1 MIRNDSI
8 PLDRFHYYSFR
19 ADPVHLL
26 SPGVELVIDR
36 SCGYSMLLAC
46 NRMHDQVLAACT
58 FRTEELSVLLLL
70 CEYWPS
76 MVSYDLLAT
85 AQHPAPTTLI
95 TGAQI
100 EDARDAGT
108 LEQLLA
114 PLKTQIEGYRS
125 RLQEL
130 GLDLAAVD
138 GYGYRLVAC
147 KGEVR
152 P

>member
-19 ADPVHLL
+19 ADTVHLL
-26 SPGVELVIDR
+26 PPGVELVIDR

-46 NRMHDQVLAACT
+46 NQMHDQVLAACT
-58 FRTEELSVLLLL
+58 FRTEELPMLLLL

-76 MVSYDLLAT
+76 MVTYDLLAT
-85 AQHPAPTTLI
+85 AQHPAMMSLI
-95 TGAQI
+95 VAAQI
-100 EDARDAGT
+100 EDAREAGT
-108 LEQLLA
+108 LEQLIA

-130 GLDLAAVD
+130 GLDLTEVA
-138 GYGYRLVAC
+138 GYGYRLVAR

-152 P
+152 S